1 MIKSVLF
8 ILTILSIMLT
18 QALASEELELVPQ
31 QKVFPVSI
39 LLTEDDKHWLKN
51 KKNLRIGVYSQIH
64 SPIVQSIFTGQYRGI
79 NADYLAIIERSLD
92 IKIKVINFDSKQ
104 KAIQA
109 LSHGELDSILTGLE
123 YPLQIDSSFIS
134 SNIVAHSW
142 PNLVAR
148 ASNIMYPLS
157 SHERVRISAVG
168 NYPDSQFIYESFPNA
183 EIIRYNNYEKAL
195 NALSSG
201 KDNYFIGDSLTT
213 SVWLSQEFRNNIVTL
228 KYWEKPQKK
237 SVFLFSIQQPRL
249 QRIFDNALSAIDESI
264 HIQIAHSNIDIGD
277 LSFLIN
283 PVNFT
288 PSEKQW
294 LSQHKKVR
302 VIVNPWFIPFTLM
315 DSEQEIRGISGDVLN
330 LISLQTGLTFESV
343 VVRSHDEMVVE
354 IKKGG
359 WHMMVPAIYGT
370 YNDIFS
376 YTQPFVSTQF
386 VVVVDKEH
394 LNNAVLMPGMRVA
407 ITSEH
412 PLLSELQKKHPDI
425 EWVPVINVGIALN
438 LVVDNKV
445 DAAIANRL
453 AARYFSEHYYPDQ
466 LTWQAISDV
475 IPAAHA
481 IAVSPDQPE
490 LKAILDKVRDNIPQ
504 REMFQIVNKWLR
516 LPSVNINTWELY
528 NKPFYLVTLLATL
541 LVVSSTLWA
550 IYLAIEARKRKRS
563 QRLLVEEK
571 NKAEQASK
579 ENREFLA
586 RMSHELRTPV
596 SAIVGYL
603 ELLQNASVY
612 FKPEDKVSVNQ
623 TVQASH
629 SLLKLI
635 GEILDLE
642 KVESG
647 IIEVIPK
654 WGKIDNLITAKTA
667 LFHAV
672 ANKKGILIDSTSSV
686 ASNQLVLL
694 DFQLLGQVLN
704 NIIGNAIKFTQQGR
718 INISVS
724 LRNEIL
730 IIVVTDTGSG
740 ISKNV
745 QSRIFD
751 AFIQADNQSTEQG
764 SGLGLTICKV
774 LMTKMNGT
782 ISLESEINK
791 GTTLTITLPVETT
804 IDTGVESVPTTYT
817 RVESAPTTDI
827 PMSVDRHLR
836 VLIVDDQ
843 STSRLLLQRQ
853 LEMLGLKP
861 DEAAD
866 GQAALS
872 LLRQAHYDILITDVN
887 MPVIDGITL
896 AKTIREHDTSIII
909 CGLTATAQVHE
920 RERCLAAGMN
930 YCLFKPIN
938 IPQLALLL
946 SDIKPQVNPLFDMKR
961 LTVLAQGN
969 RLLML
974 TALKDA
980 QQENY
985 NDLSKAHM
993 ALACS
998 DYQAMKYHIHRIR
1011 GTAVL
1016 LGSKALADQ
1025 TGLLEDK
1032 LQVSDSDDGLAA
1044 MLEHILTLLIEL
1056 DSAVQNFKP

>member
-1 MIKSVLF
+1 MSKSVLF
-8 ILTILSIMLT
+8 ILIILSTILS
-18 QALASEELELVPQ
+18 QAFASEELKLVSQ
-31 QKVFPVSI
+31 QKAFPVSI
-39 LLTEDDKHWLKN
+39 LLTEDDKHWLKS
-51 KKNLRIGVYSQIH
+51 KKTLRIGVYPQSH
-64 SPIVQSIFTGQYRGI
+64 SPVVQSMFTGQYRGI

-92 IKIKVINFDSKQ
+92 INIKVINFDSKQ
-104 KAIQA
+104 KAILA
-109 LSHGELDSILTGLE
+109 LNHGELDSILTGLE
-123 YPLQIDSSFIS
+123 YPLQFGPSFIS
-134 SNIVAHSW
+134 STVVTHSW
-142 PNLVAR
+142 PNLVASI
-148 ASNIMYPLS
+148 SNIMYPLS
-157 SHERVRISAVG
+157 SHESVRISAVG

-183 EIIRYNNYEKAL
+183 KIIRYNNYDNAL

-201 KDNYFIGDSLTT
+201 EDDYFIGDSLTT
-213 SVWLSQEFRNNIVTL
+213 SIWLSQEFRNSIVTL
-228 KYWEKPQKK
+228 KYWEKPQKN

-249 QRIFDNALSAIDESI
+249 QRIFNSILSGIDESV

-283 PVNFT
+283 PVSFT

-294 LSQHKKVR
+294 LSQNKKIR
-302 VIVNPWFIPFTLM
+302 VIVNPWYIPFTLM
-315 DSEQEIRGISGDVLN
+315 GSEQEIRGISGDVLN
-330 LISLQTGLTFESV
+330 LISLQTGLTFGSV
-343 VVRSHDEMVVE
+343 VVKSYDEMIAE
-354 IKKGG
+354 IKKGN
-359 WHMMVPAIYGT
+359 WHIMVPAIYGT

-376 YTQPFVSTQF
+376 HTQSFVSTQF
-386 VVVVDKEH
+386 VAVVKKEH
-394 LNNAVLMPGMRVA
+394 LNKAVLMPGMRVA
-407 ITSEH
+407 IANVH
-412 PLLSELQKKHPDI
+412 PVLSELQKKHPDI
-425 EWVPVINVGIALN
+425 EWVPVINGSVALN
-438 LVVDNKV
+438 LVANNKV
-445 DAAIANRL
+445 DAAIANHL
-453 AARYFSEHYYPDQ
+453 AARYLSEHYYPDQ
-466 LTWQAISDV
+466 LIWQTIPDF

-490 LKAILDKVRDNIPQ
+490 LNAILDKVRDNIPQ
-504 REMFQIVNKWLR
+504 REMYLIASKWLR
-516 LPSVNINTWELY
+516 LPNVNINTWELY
-528 NKPFYLVTLLATL
+528 NKPFYLVALLATL
-541 LVVSSTLWA
+541 LVVSSFLWA
-550 IYLAIEARKRKRS
+550 IYLAIEARKRKIM

-579 ENREFLA
+579 ENREFLS
-586 RMSHELRTPV
+586 RMSHEIRTPV

-654 WGKIDNLITAKTA
+654 WGKINNLIIAKIA

-672 ANKKGILIDSTSSV
+672 ASKKGLLIDYTSNI
-686 ASNQLVLL
+686 ASNQLILL
-694 DFQLLGQVLN
+694 DFHLLGQVLN
-704 NIIGNAIKFTQQGR
+704 NTIGNAVKFTQQGR
-718 INISVS
+718 INLSVS
-724 LRNEIL
+724 LQNEIL
-730 IIVVTDTGSG
+730 IIVITDTGSG
-740 ISKNV
+740 ISKCV

-774 LMTKMNGT
+774 LMNKMNGT
-782 ISLESEINK
+782 ISLESEMNK

-804 IDTGVESVPTTYT
+804 IDTGM
-817 RVESAPTTDI
+817 ESAPTTDI
-827 PMSVDRHLR
+827 PMSVDPQLR
-836 VLIVDDQ
+836 VLIADDQ

-853 LEMLGLKP
+853 LEILGLKS

-938 IPQLALLL
+938 IPQLASLL
-946 SDIKPQVNPLFDMKR
+946 SDIKSQVNPFFDMKR

-1025 TGLLEDK
+1025 TELLEET

-1044 MLEHILTLLIEL
+1044 MLEHTLTLLTAL
-1056 DSAVQNFKP
+1056 DGAVQNFKP